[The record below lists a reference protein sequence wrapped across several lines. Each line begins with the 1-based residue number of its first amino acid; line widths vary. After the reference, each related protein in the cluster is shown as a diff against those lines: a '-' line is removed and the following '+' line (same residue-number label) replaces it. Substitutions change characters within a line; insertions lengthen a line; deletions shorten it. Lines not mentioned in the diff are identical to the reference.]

1 MNDINLWNT
10 FGRKYGVP
18 GKRFSCSFV
27 DTYVKRAKQP
37 LRCEEVDVVE
47 SWPRVADVQY
57 VTVVLQIRQQRF
69 QLLRVTVGNF
79 IRFDLHEGVHLW
91 SDQEEI
97 IDDQTV
103 QNDKIANSRGWS
115 ILNQILQNN
124 CIKRSVKPITVI
136 TSENNAT
143 KKFIGTVVPSVIGD
157 VRAFFLSLIFFN

>member
-1 MNDINLWNT
+1 M
-10 FGRKYGVP
+10 
-18 GKRFSCSFV
+18 

-47 SWPRVADVQY
+47 SRPRVADVQY

-103 QNDKIANSRGWS
+103 QNDKIANSRG
-115 ILNQILQNN
+115 
-124 CIKRSVKPITVI
+124 
-136 TSENNAT
+136 
-143 KKFIGTVVPSVIGD
+143 
-157 VRAFFLSLIFFN
+157 